1 MQTTQVHD
9 KSLDRMSPKIIK
21 ILAKARAF
29 EKQQLVKS

>member
-9 KSLDRMSPKIIK
+9 KSLESMSLKRIK
-21 ILAKARAF
+21 ILAKARGF